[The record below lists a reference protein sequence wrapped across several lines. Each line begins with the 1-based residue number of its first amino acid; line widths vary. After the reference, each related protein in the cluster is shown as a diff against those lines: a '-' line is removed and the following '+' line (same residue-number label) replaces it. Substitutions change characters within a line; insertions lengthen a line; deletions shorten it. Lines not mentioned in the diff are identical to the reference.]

1 MKWETSEQ
9 YNVGIDAR
17 FLNGRL
23 ALTADG
29 YIKNTKD
36 WLVQAPVLAT
46 AGTSGPIINGGDVKT
61 KVLNWGSPGM
71 TK

>member
-1 MKWETSEQ
+1 MPGLRVLIPTVWPMKKVKWETSEQ

-23 ALTADG
+23 ALTADS

-36 WLVQAPVLAT
+36 
-46 AGTSGPIINGGDVKT
+46 
-61 KVLNWGSPGM
+61 
-71 TK
+71 